1 MIYWVTETI
10 HSSARIYYESR
21 EQPVRLSPDNRVM
34 LPVAVALFP
43 KEIPMP
49 PRSLAERGFNIARW
63 TSMPKGGHFAAME
76 QPDLLT
82 RDIQDFFRPPPLGT
96 RRGRRSLETRA
107 GSGRVGGGH
116 PKRDAGREPITAV
129 RSPAAQ

>member
-82 RDIQDFFRPPPLGT
+82 RDIQDFFRPPSLGT

-107 GSGRVGGGH
+107 GSGRFGGGH
-116 PKRDAGREPITAV
+116 PKRDAGREPVTAV